1 MSLLSQKTLKKTAT
15 FSGVG
20 LHNGKLVKV
29 SVKPSEPNTGI
40 VFKRVDLKSNNYVY
54 PSFANVT
61 NTLAN
66 FPLWSPTPLKVAVFF
81 KVFWLNN
88 DTSKLLIF

>member
-20 LHNGKLVKV
+20 LHNGKLAKV

-40 VFKRVDLKSNNYVY
+40 VFKRVDLKLNNYVY
-54 PSFANVT
+54 PSFNNVT
-61 NTLAN
+61 NTLLN
-66 FPLWSPTPLKVAVFF
+66 TCLLYTSPSPRDLYRSRMPSSA
-81 KVFWLNN
+81 
-88 DTSKLLIF
+88 